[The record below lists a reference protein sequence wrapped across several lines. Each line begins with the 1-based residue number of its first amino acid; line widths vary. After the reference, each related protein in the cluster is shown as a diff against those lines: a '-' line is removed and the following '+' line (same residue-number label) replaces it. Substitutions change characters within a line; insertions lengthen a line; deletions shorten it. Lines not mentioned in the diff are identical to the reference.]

1 MSEEKKRFTNKIS
14 ADSFLQKSRRSKDT
28 ASFVTAIKSGDKVA
42 LSQAITQIESQNEDQ
57 WHAGHL
63 LLDQLPTAP
72 KPAMIIGITG
82 SPGVGKSS
90 FIEQLGL
97 MLVSQ
102 SLKVAVLAI
111 DPSSQ
116 VSKGS
121 ILGDKTRME
130 KLSQHPL
137 AFIRPSAAGKT
148 LGGVAQSTK
157 SSIALCEK
165 AGYNVILVET
175 VGVGQSEVLVHSM
188 TDMMILLLQPGSGD
202 ELQGIK
208 KGVVELADLLVVNK
222 HDSNKK
228 DLAKQTK
235 HFFANA
241 IHMLSPKHHDWDIKV
256 LLSSAQENTGL
267 EDVWKNIKNFFNIKV
282 TSGQLESQRMEQSA
296 MWYDAYVEKTVLSI
310 VQENKALSS
319 SNKMYKN
326 KIKNGE
332 IPLYQAVEEFRKL
345 LKSKIVDK

>member
-1 MSEEKKRFTNKIS
+1 MSEEKKRFTNKNS
-14 ADSFLQKSRRSKDT
+14 AESFLQRGKRSTDT
-28 ASFVTAIKSGDKVA
+28 KALVTAILAGNKVA
-42 LSQAITQIESQNEDQ
+42 LSQAITQIESQNEAQ
-57 WHAGHL
+57 WHAGHF
-63 LLDQLPTAP
+63 LLDQLPNA
-72 KPAMIIGITG
+72 KEPAMIIGITG

-102 SLKVAVLAI
+102 SKKVAVLAI

-130 KLSQHPL
+130 RLSHHPL

-165 AGYNVILVET
+165 AGYQVILVET

-188 TDMMILLLQPGSGD
+188 SDMMLLLLQPGSGD

-235 HFFANA
+235 RFFANA
-241 IHMLSPKHHDWDIKV
+241 VHMLSPKHQDWNIKV
-256 LLSSAQENTGL
+256 LLSSAEENTGF
-267 EDVWKNIKNFFNIKV
+267 EEIWNNIKNFFNIKEA
-282 TSGQLESQRMEQSA
+282 SGQLISNRIAQSA
-296 MWYDAYVEKTVLSI
+296 QWYDAYTEKTILNVIL
-310 VQENKALSS
+310 ENKLVSD
-319 SNKMYKN
+319 KN
-326 KIKNGE
+326 EKFKNQIKNGD
-332 IPLYQAVEEFRKL
+332 IPLYQAVEQFRKF
-345 LKSKIVDK
+345 LKSKVIGK

>member
-1 MSEEKKRFTNKIS
+1 MSEEKKRFTNKTS
-14 ADSFLQKSRRSKDT
+14 AASFLQKGKRTKDIEST
-28 ASFVTAIKSGDKVA
+28 IASILAGDKVA
-42 LSQAITQIESQNEDQ
+42 LSQAITQIESQNEAQ
-57 WHAGHL
+57 WHAGHY
-63 LLDQLPTAP
+63 LLDQLPNT
-72 KPAMIIGITG
+72 KEPAKIIGITG

-97 MLVSQ
+97 MLIAK

-130 KLSQHPL
+130 KLSHHPN

-165 AGYNVILVET
+165 AGYDVILVET

-188 TDMMILLLQPGSGD
+188 TDMMLLLLQPGSGD

-208 KGVVELADLLVVNK
+208 KGVVELADLLFVNK

-235 HFFANA
+235 RFFANA
-241 IHMLSPKHHDWDIKV
+241 IHMLSPKHHDWTIKV
-256 LLSSAQENTGL
+256 LLGSAQENTGL
-267 EDVWKNIKNFFNIKV
+267 EEAWKDITNFFNIKQS
-282 TSGQLESQRMEQSA
+282 SGQLVSNRMAQSA
-296 MWYDAYVEKTVLSI
+296 SWYDAYTEKTILNVILENESI
-310 VQENKALSS
+310 NSANLAL
-319 SNKMYKN
+319 KDQ
-326 KIKNGE
+326 IKNGE
-332 IPLYQAVEEFRKL
+332 IPLYQAVEQFRKL
-345 LKSKIVDK
+345 LKSKITDK

>member
-1 MSEEKKRFTNKIS
+1 MSEEKKRFTNKTS
-14 ADSFLQKSRRSKDT
+14 AESFLQKGKRSKDMT
-28 ASFVTAIKSGDKVA
+28 SLITSITEGDKVA
-42 LSQAITQIESQNEDQ
+42 LSQAITQIESQNEAQ
-57 WHAGHL
+57 WLAGHL
-63 LLDQLPTAP
+63 LLDKLPNVA

-97 MLVSQ
+97 RLVAQ
-102 SLKVAVLAI
+102 DINVAVLAI

-130 KLSQHPL
+130 KLSQHPK

-165 AGYNVILVET
+165 AGYQVILVET

-188 TDMMILLLQPGSGD
+188 TDMMLLLLQPGSGD

-228 DLAKQTK
+228 ELAKQTQR
-235 HFFANA
+235 FFANA
-241 IHMLSPKHHDWDIKV
+241 IHMLSPKHHDWNIKV
-256 LLSSAQENTGL
+256 LMSSAQENTGL
-267 EDVWKNIKNFFNIKV
+267 EEIWQNITNFFNVKES
-282 TSGQLESQRMEQSA
+282 SGQLLSNRMAQSA
-296 MWYDAYVEKTVLSI
+296 TWYDAYIEKTILNVIL
-310 VQENKALSS
+310 ENKHISEL
-319 SNKMYKN
+319 NDRYKIQ
-326 KIKNGE
+326 IKNGE
-332 IPLYQAVEEFRKL
+332 IPLYQAIEQLRKA
-345 LKSKIVDK
+345 LKSNIVDK

>member
-1 MSEEKKRFTNKIS
+1 MSEEKKRFTNKSS
-14 ADSFLQKSRRSKDT
+14 ADSFLQKGKRSNDIQKT
-28 ASFVTAIKSGDKVA
+28 VRAIKEGNKVA
-42 LSQAITQIESQNEDQ
+42 LSQAITLIESQNNKQ
-57 WHAGHL
+57 WHDGHA
-63 LLDQLPTAP
+63 LLDQLPNP
-72 KPAMIIGITG
+72 KEPAMIIGITG

-90 FIEQLGL
+90 FIEQFGL
-97 MLVSQ
+97 MLANQ

-116 VSKGS
+116 VSHGS

-130 KLSQHPL
+130 KLGQHPN

-165 AGYNVILVET
+165 AGYQVILVET

-188 TDMMILLLQPGSGD
+188 TDMMLLLLQPGSGD

-222 HDSNKK
+222 HDSDKK

-235 HFFANA
+235 RYFANA
-241 IHMLSPKHHDWDIKV
+241 IHMLSPKHHDWQIKV

-267 EDVWKNIKNFFNIKV
+267 EEVWIDIKKFFNTKT
-282 TSGQLESQRMEQSA
+282 TSGQLISNRITQSA
-296 MWYDAYVEKTVLSI
+296 TWYDSYAQKTILDVIL
-310 VQENKALSS
+310 ENEQINLLNDKH
-319 SNKMYKN
+319 KEG
-326 KIKNGE
+326 IKNGE
-332 IPLYQAVEEFRKL
+332 IPLFQAVELLRKAI
-345 LKSKIVDK
+345 KSQIVKK

>member
-1 MSEEKKRFTNKIS
+1 MSEEKKRFTNKTS
-14 ADSFLQKSRRSKDT
+14 AKTFLQKGKRSKDI
-28 ASFVTAIKSGDKVA
+28 ASLANSIIGGDKVA
-42 LSQAITQIESQNEDQ
+42 LSQAITKIESQNEAQ
-57 WHAGHL
+57 WLSGHL
-63 LLDQLPTAP
+63 LLDKIPNVQ

-130 KLSQHPL
+130 KLGQHPL

-235 HFFANA
+235 RFFANA
-241 IHMLSPKHHDWDIKV
+241 IHILSPKHHNWDIKV

-267 EDVWKNIKNFFNIKV
+267 EEVWKNITNFFNVKV
-282 TSGQLESQRMEQSA
+282 SSGQLESNRMEQSA
-296 MWYDAYVEKTVLSI
+296 TWYDAYAEKTMLSVLL
-310 VQENKALSS
+310 ENEHL
-319 SNKMYKN
+319 NDTNLRYKN

-345 LKSKIVDK
+345 LKSKIIDK